1 MKVCARMCVCVCFV
15 CVRACMCEFVL
26 RAWQRDCRVG
36 RKKALNFPLPLCAA
50 LPCVAPCVLLLFP
63 FFYSGTQA
71 AAAAGSGAAAAGA
84 GGGEM

>member
-1 MKVCARMCVCVCFV
+1 MKVCARMCVCVFV
-15 CVRACMCEFVL
+15 CVRAC
-26 RAWQRDCRVG
+26 ARVSLCCAPG
-36 RKKALNFPLPLCAA
+36 IETAGSGGKGLSTSLFLSAPLCPVS
-50 LPCVAPCVLLLFP
+50 LPAYCSSFP